1 MWVDSLFSFQSLLI
15 RNDYS
20 ASYLAFCDERNP
32 LFTVKSDAV
41 ERRVNEGSEFEFIET
56 PNYEGRIRHARMH
69 FAWLAL

>member
-69 FAWLAL
+69 FA